1 MILFGSAWGV
11 LSAFLVFVTGFIV
24 SFVLAR
30 RFLVNKQVSLFLYL
44 WHTIFCVL
52 YCLYVLNDNGDAIM
66 YYQASL
72 SSNIN
77 VSLGTSFV
85 VYLVSFLTKGIG
97 LSFLGAFLVF
107 NIIGF
112 IGLLSFWGVLR
123 QVVQESSRVIQRM
136 AFFVVLLP
144 SVSFWTSAIGKDA
157 LSFLSVGLALWAAS
171 DMRRRIFLMFFS
183 IIIMLCVRPHMAALM
198 VFSLLVFYVVKRD
211 VPAFS
216 RFTLAALSL
225 IASVFVVPLALN
237 YAGLSGDASLNQ
249 IDEYIEQRQ
258 SFNQGGGG
266 GIDIAAMS
274 FPVKIFTYIFRPLP
288 FEAGSLFQ
296 FLASV
301 ENAFFLF
308 IFLCVSVRCLKL
320 KKIKFFHD
328 NSFILSY
335 AFTSWV
341 ILALTTANFGIAAR
355 QKWMFLPM
363 LLVMAFSIIGTRRE
377 AVSVPEDRAI

>member
-11 LSAFLVFVTGFIV
+11 VSAFLVFVTGFVV
-24 SFVLAR
+24 SFALAR
-30 RFLVNKQVSLFLYL
+30 RFLVSKQVSLFLYL
-44 WHTIFCVL
+44 WHTILCVL
-52 YCLYVLNDNGDAIM
+52 YCLYVINDNGDAIM
-66 YYQASL
+66 YYRASF
-72 SSNIN
+72 SSHIN

-85 VYLVSFLTKGIG
+85 VYLVSFLTKGVG

-123 QVVQESSRVIQRM
+123 QVVQERSRAIQRM

-144 SVSFWTSAIGKDA
+144 SVSFWTSALGKDA
-157 LSFLSVGLALWAAS
+157 LAFLSVGLALWAAS

-183 IIIMLCVRPHMAALM
+183 IIVMLCVRPHMAALM

-211 VPAFS
+211 VPVFS

-225 IASVFVVPLALN
+225 VASVFVVPLALN

-266 GIDIAAMS
+266 GINIATMS
-274 FPVKIFTYIFRPLP
+274 FPVKVFTYIFRPLP
-288 FEAGSLFQ
+288 FEARSLFQ

-301 ENAFFLF
+301 ENVFFLF
-308 IFLCVSVRCLKL
+308 LFTCVSVRFLKL

-377 AVSVPEDRAI
+377 GASVS